1 MSVMTKESEANGKY
15 AARIRRARE
24 LVGSRPVNRLK
35 WLLDFAQQ
43 FETETEIGAHVEDV
57 HAEIREFTARSLP
70 RATIVFPPD
79 AAGVIAL
86 RKATHTTIS
95 QWVKEGEVSL
105 VSGEHGQ
112 FVHVISKARGPRG
125 PVSYYHGAARA
136 ALLEACARLLEAEGG
151 RVARCAR
158 SGCGRLFVKV
168 KRGAYCSK
176 RCSQSMRTSRFRSS
190 HSKEELSEARHRAYK
205 AKVRKQRGPATA
217 GKVSRRSRPE

>member
-1 MSVMTKESEANGKY
+1 MSVMAKASQADRKY
-15 AARIRRARE
+15 AARIKRARE
-24 LVGSRPVNRLK
+24 VVGSRPVDRLK

-43 FETETEIGAHVEDV
+43 SETETKIGATFEAVY
-57 HAEIREFTARSLP
+57 AEVSEFTALSLP
-70 RATIVFPPD
+70 GAAIVFPPD
-79 AAGVIAL
+79 AAGVMAL
-86 RKATHTTIS
+86 RRATHTTIA

-112 FVHVISKARGPRG
+112 LVHVLSKARGPRG

-205 AKVRKQRGPATA
+205 AKVRKQRGPAMA